1 MSLYITQIKK
11 KIKNKIQLEEIEI
24 IDNSDADRSH
34 KYFQKVKQHLKGKQI
49 INVSRRAKYIIITL
63 SEKFVL

>member
-24 IDNSDADRSH
+24 IDNSDAHKSH
-34 KYFQKVKQHLKGKQI
+34 KSFQKGKLKLRI
-49 INVSRRAKYIIITL
+49 IEVTNMLFQRFTL
-63 SEKFVL
+63 MKKKRK

>member
-24 IDNSDADRSH
+24 IDNSDAHRSH
-34 KYFQKVKQHLKGKQI
+34 KSFQKGKLHLILEIKSSYSQQAQ
-49 INVSRRAKYIIITL
+49 RLEA
-63 SEKFVL
+63 EKF